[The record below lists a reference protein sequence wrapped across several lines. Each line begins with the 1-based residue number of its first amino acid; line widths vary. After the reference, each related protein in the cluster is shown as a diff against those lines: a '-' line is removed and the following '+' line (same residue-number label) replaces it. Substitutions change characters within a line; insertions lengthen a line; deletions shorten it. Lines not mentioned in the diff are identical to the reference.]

1 MDVHRYLLFDSG
13 CACCTKLAQ
22 DIERETG
29 GWVRAR
35 SLRDAEMHVLLNCAR
50 PGWRGVS
57 RAALAAC
64 TTFR

>member
-1 MDVHRYLLFDSG
+1 
-13 CACCTKLAQ
+13 
-22 DIERETG
+22 
-29 GWVRAR
+29 VRAR
-35 SLRDAEMHVLLNCAR
+35 SLRDAEMHALLNCAR